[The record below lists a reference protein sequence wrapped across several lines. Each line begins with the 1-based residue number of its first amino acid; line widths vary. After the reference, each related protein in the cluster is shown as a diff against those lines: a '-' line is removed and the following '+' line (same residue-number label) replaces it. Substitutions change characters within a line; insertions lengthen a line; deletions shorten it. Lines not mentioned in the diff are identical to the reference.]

1 MPIPII
7 DPSQATT
14 NERLARL
21 EAIAEQHKQN
31 LISLEDRITRVED
44 RITRVEDRITRVE
57 DHIARVEER
66 IVEDRL
72 DKSFRWLVGIL
83 FTILL
88 TILGATVT
96 ILLNLPK

>member
-1 MPIPII
+1 MAIPII

-21 EAIAEQHKQN
+21 EAIAEQHKQG
-31 LISLEDRITRVED
+31 LISLEDRMDKRMSNI
-44 RITRVEDRITRVE
+44 E
-57 DHIARVEER
+57 DHMH
-66 IVEDRL
+66 
-72 DKSFRWLVGIL
+72 KSFRWLIGIL

-88 TILGATVT
+88 AILGATVT